1 MIQSE
6 IAGTETIQPSLL
18 FNHAQ
23 DTLMTVMSEIHP
35 AEKMIQVFESFPL
48 ESEDFANAEDLL
60 AAILIL
66 GVEDQFKRGVSRA
79 YIEEESPLT
88 AVRPDR
94 GIHPDVQA
102 KCASRLRAG

>member
-1 MIQSE
+1 M
-6 IAGTETIQPSLL
+6 
-18 FNHAQ
+18 
-23 DTLMTVMSEIHP
+23 
-35 AEKMIQVFESFPL
+35 
-48 ESEDFANAEDLL
+48 
-60 AAILIL
+60 IL

>member
-1 MIQSE
+1 MIP
-6 IAGTETIQPSLL
+6 IK
-18 FNHAQ
+18 N
-23 DTLMTVMSEIHP
+23 
-35 AEKMIQVFESFPL
+35 VFYMLAYAFRALDRKAYSPL
-48 ESEDFANAEDLL
+48 KSEDFANAEDLL

-66 GVEDQFKRGVSRA
+66 GVEEQFKRGVSRA

-88 AVRPDR
+88 DR

>member
-1 MIQSE
+1 MIP
-6 IAGTETIQPSLL
+6 IK
-18 FNHAQ
+18 N
-23 DTLMTVMSEIHP
+23 
-35 AEKMIQVFESFPL
+35 VFYMLAYAFRALDRKAYRPL

-88 AVRPDR
+88 ALRPDR
-94 GIHPDVQA
+94 GIHPAVQA